1 MTQLEFEQRLATN
14 DEWAAARKNGI
25 PKNVVMIQCVGS
37 RDEERPYCS
46 RICCSEAVKNAL
58 KIKELSPETNV
69 YILYRDVRTY
79 GFRESYYTK
88 ARQQNVIFM
97 RYDEDKKP
105 EVTKNGNGLQVEVFD
120 QTLEMPIEISA
131 DLVVLSTGI
140 VAEEGNETIAK
151 FLKVPLNKEGFF
163 LEAHMKLRPI
173 DFATDGVY
181 LCGLAHSAKAVDESI
196 IQAQAAA
203 SRAATVLS
211 QDFVELEANISQV
224 VDESCDGCAY
234 CIEPCPYQSIT
245 LIEYMREGEV
255 KKTVEVDE
263 TACKGCGVCMA
274 TCPKKGIFVRGFK
287 LEQIGA
293 QVTAALE
300 VQ

>member
-1 MTQLEFEQRLATN
+1 
-14 DEWAAARKNGI
+14 
-25 PKNVVMIQCVGS
+25 
-37 RDEERPYCS
+37 
-46 RICCSEAVKNAL
+46 
-58 KIKELSPETNV
+58 
-69 YILYRDVRTY
+69 
-79 GFRESYYTK
+79 
-88 ARQQNVIFM
+88 M